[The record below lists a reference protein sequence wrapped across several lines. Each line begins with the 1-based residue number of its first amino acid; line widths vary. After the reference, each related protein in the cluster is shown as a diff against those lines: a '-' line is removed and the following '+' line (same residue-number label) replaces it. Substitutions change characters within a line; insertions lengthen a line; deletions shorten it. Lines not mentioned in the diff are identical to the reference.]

1 MKTYLEVE
9 QKGKEFFDG
18 LRKHKWLV
26 AIDTRNT
33 DGPSF
38 KTKRE
43 AVEYGR
49 RVFDGIF
56 IVWKRP
62 LARENRTQV

>member
-1 MKTYLEVE
+1 MKTVE
-9 QKGKEFFDG
+9 QKGQEFFDG

-26 AIDTRNT
+26 STDTRVSMM
-33 DGPSF
+33 SF